1 MEKLALLAISS
12 AFLLLVLIFPRSVHG
27 GTITSCSQTPYP
39 EICNHFI
46 KTNFLPSTLDEAD
59 LKFPDLAHKVTMH
72 QAIEA
77 HQLISAMDTNLFNEK
92 AKSAWKDC
100 LELYEDTVNQINRSS
115 SSNNPTDAVTWIS
128 ASIANQQ
135 TCHNG
140 FTDLH
145 VSSKLQSFPNMLT
158 NFSKLLSNVLAVN
171 KAAAAATL
179 HSKQN
184 AGGRRLL
191 SDGFPTWVSAAD
203 RKLLQ
208 SSGAGAPAADVVVA
222 QDGSGNYKTISEA
235 VEAAGGGG
243 GRFVIYVKAG
253 VYKENVQVKKS
264 NIMIIG
270 DGMGSTV
277 VTGSRSANGGSTT
290 FGSATF
296 GKLFGL

>member
-1 MEKLALLAISS
+1 MEKLAALAFLLS

-27 GTITSCSQTPYP
+27 ATITSCSQTPYP

-46 KTNFLPSTLDEAD
+46 NTNFLPSTLDGAH

-77 HQLISAMDTNLFNEK
+77 HQLISAMDTTLFNAK

-115 SSNNPTDAVTWIS
+115 GSNNPTDALTWIS

-135 TCHNG
+135 TCRNG
-140 FTDLH
+140 FTDFDM
-145 VSSKLQSFPNMLT
+145 SSKLQSFPNMLT

-171 KAAAAATL
+171 KVSE
-179 HSKQN
+179 SKRN
-184 AGGRRLL
+184 GGRRRLL
-191 SDGFPTWVSAAD
+191 SDGFPTWLSAAD

-208 SSGAGAPAADVVVA
+208 SSGAGAPTVDAVVA

-235 VEAAGGGG
+235 VAAAGGGG
-243 GRFVIYVKAG
+243 RFIIHVKAG

-270 DGMGSTV
+270 DGIGATI
-277 VTGSRSANGGSTT
+277 VTGSKNANGGSTT

-296 GKLFGL
+296 GKLFET